1 MDTPIINKVVEQLKT
16 LPYDLQWRVLTF
28 TRALAV
34 SAPQGVPGRQLVRF
48 AGAISADDAHLMR
61 EAIEHGCEQVDTDE
75 W

>member
-1 MDTPIINKVVEQLKT
+1 MDTPIVDKVVEQLKT
-16 LPYDLQWRVLTF
+16 LPDDLQWRVLTF

-48 AGAISADDAHLMR
+48 AGAIPADDARLMR
-61 EAIEHGCEQVDTDE
+61 EAIENGCEQVDVNE